1 MRKTILILA
10 ATVAAAVPTIG
21 AFAAEGEQRFVHE
34 GSTYVYT
41 RSNENGQSVIQGH
54 RYPGGEPFRFVV
66 KGHRVTGTTGT
77 TQVAFTTDEARGA
90 RGVGVETSAR

>member
-10 ATVAAAVPTIG
+10 AAVAAVPAVG
-21 AFAAEGEQRFVHE
+21 AIASEGEQRFVHE

-41 RSNENGQSVIQGH
+41 RSTENGHAVIEGR
-54 RYPGGEPFRFVV
+54 RYPGAEPFRFVV
-66 KGHRVTGTTGT
+66 KGHRVTGTTGN

-90 RGVGVETSAR
+90 LGAGVETSAR

>member
-21 AFAAEGEQRFVHE
+21 AIAAEGEQRFVHE

-41 RSNENGQSVIQGH
+41 RSDANGQSVIQGH
-54 RYPGGEPFRFVV
+54 RYPGGEPFSFVV
-66 KGHRVTGTTGT
+66 KGHRVTGTTGN

-90 RGVGVETSAR
+90 MGAGVETSAR

>member
-10 ATVAAAVPTIG
+10 AALAALPAIG
-21 AFAAEGEQRFVHE
+21 AVAAEGEQTFVHE

-41 RSNENGQSVIQGH
+41 RTNANGQAVIQGH

-66 KGHRVTGTTGT
+66 KGHRVTGTAGNTK
-77 TQVAFTTDEARGA
+77 VAFTTDEARGA
-90 RGVGVETSAR
+90 LGAGIESSAR

>member
-10 ATVAAAVPTIG
+10 AAIAAIPTVG
-21 AFAAEGEQRFVHE
+21 AIAAEGEQRFVHE
-34 GSTYVYT
+34 GQTYVYT
-41 RSNENGQSVIQGH
+41 RSTENGNPVIQGR

-90 RGVGVETSAR
+90 LGAGVETSAR

>member
-1 MRKTILILA
+1 MRKTILTLA
-10 ATVAAAVPTIG
+10 AITAAAIPTIG
-21 AFAAEGEQRFVHE
+21 AIAAEGEQTFVHE

-41 RSNENGQSVIQGH
+41 RSNVNGSSVIQGH

-77 TQVAFTTDEARGA
+77 TSVAFSTDEARGA
-90 RGVGVETSAR
+90 LGAGVETSAR